1 MYINGTRRVSTM
13 RWNSKSS
20 FFLSNFEVLTQS
32 FLVSGI
38 HSYQQV
44 VDSVKTFSTFW
55 LEKTL
60 RRQTAKFHL
69 LTLFSY
75 SLYSFCLSQKY
86 FIKMT
91 STFFHFNIPFLKHY
105 IQLWNF
111 DYKRL
116 LNKPCVNEVT
126 LSRQNSPLKCC

>member
-75 SLYSFCLSQKY
+75 SLSTFCLGQKY
-86 FIKMT
+86 FIKITLFT
-91 STFFHFNIPFLKHY
+91 SFFLSKALHSSITILHFKDFFTCK
-105 IQLWNF
+105 
-111 DYKRL
+111 
-116 LNKPCVNEVT
+116 E
-126 LSRQNSPLKCC
+126 KCSLFWFSSLDMI